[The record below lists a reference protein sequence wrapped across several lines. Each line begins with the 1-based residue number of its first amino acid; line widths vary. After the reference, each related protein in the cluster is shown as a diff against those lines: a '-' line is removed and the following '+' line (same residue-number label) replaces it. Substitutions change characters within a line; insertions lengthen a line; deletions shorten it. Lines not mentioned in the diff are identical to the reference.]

1 MVNDYPRGSE
11 WRKWDLHVHTPFSY
25 ENNFSDWDTFVTKL
39 KEKAVEHDIEAVGI
53 NDYFSIDGYKKLLSL
68 CPKET
73 QYNTPYIEL
82 TNEKKLY
89 LFPMVEL
96 RLDNFTSDNTA
107 VNIHVIFSPDIL
119 PDTIRSDFLENLTF
133 SYQGE
138 DHNYRY
144 ERLIKVGHAEKYG
157 GGYNTNLDLN
167 QIRDDEKRMLTD
179 IALKIITIPGASFKD
194 SAEKFKEM
202 LKKSKIKS
210 DKYLIIIA
218 NKGHGGLSDFKW
230 FDEFKNLSR
239 SGNVRQSLL
248 NVADIC
254 FSNSSSDI
262 NFLLGKEKSAPRE
275 EVINRFGSCKPCIWG
290 SDAHSE
296 DNLFHPSNGNT
307 LDYTWIKADLTF
319 EGLKQIIYE
328 PEVGERVYIGEE
340 KPDTKDSY
348 KVIRKIKFE
357 NSQDFPPEIEFNS
370 NLSSIIGSRS
380 SGKSALLAY
389 LAHAVNPGDTEDRMP
404 GGPGEGDAYKW
415 DRIKELYS
423 AEWANGK
430 SSDESQGQ
438 VVYIPQNYLFK
449 NSTNPSEI
457 TTKIEPVLRRY
468 FSESYARYLKT
479 KQDMTSGNQEIG
491 RQVHQWFEL
500 SEKLVSIEDQLK
512 NLGNKQAIEQENKFV
527 EAKIQDLKTKY
538 SLSDNEFALFQEIHH
553 KITSLENRIS
563 QITVELGKFIDVSE
577 QHSYF
582 SNVSYTLYPPI
593 EDLPLEVREKI
604 QIKINEAGSDL
615 FMFASHE
622 VLQYKRKLE
631 KEKIDAQNDINKTR
645 LTNRELIEKY
655 QMRIELN
662 NLILKSTELK
672 NSISVIER
680 TEAEK
685 EETRTYLGNCL
696 DVIKTKIDQRTESA
710 NSLCKMEVMESIESE
725 ELRGIKFGF
734 ESGFLR
740 EDLVNVTDKV
750 NMREKTDFVNGSSR
764 RIKIDT
770 IRKDPYAFLSAIYSG
785 KQKINIPHD
794 RKSVAIEILS
804 LTERVLFKAE
814 MEGDTIGGFFST
826 TMTPGKRALFLL
838 RLILAQSDDKW
849 PLLIDQPEDDLDSRS
864 IYGEIVPFIKR
875 SKKKRQIIMV
885 SHNANLV
892 VGADSE
898 QVIVANRSGSDRQN
912 EDGKQFNYLTGSLE
926 HTQPKD
932 PNCRDTLKSQGIR
945 EHTCE
950 ILDGGE
956 VAFESRKNKYNIK

>member
-53 NDYFSIDGYKKLLSL
+53 NDYFSIDGYEKLLDECVPESR
-68 CPKET
+68 KI
-73 QYNTPYIEL
+73 TPYIDL
-82 TNEKKLY
+82 SNGKKLY

-96 RLDNFTSDNTA
+96 RLENFTEEEEA
-107 VNIHVIFSPDIL
+107 VNIHVVFSPDIL
-119 PDTIRSDFLENLTF
+119 PSTIRNHFLGELTF
-133 SYQGE
+133 QFQ
-138 DHNYRY
+138 DQK
-144 ERLIKVGHAEKYG
+144 LKCKKDDITKI
-157 GGYNTNLDLN
+157 GYAVKNDRPFNANLDLSSLS
-167 QIRDDEKRMLTD
+167 DD
-179 IALKIITIPGASFKD
+179 LKQNLFNTASKLITLPTNLFETSIGGFQTI
-194 SAEKFKEM
+194 
-202 LKKSKIKS
+202 LKNSGIKA
-210 DKYLIIIA
+210 DKYLIVIA
-218 NKGHGGLSDFKW
+218 NKGHGGISDLSWMDNAKY
-230 FDEFKNLSR
+230 LSKA
-239 SGNVRQSLL
+239 GNIRQNLL
-248 NVADIC
+248 NIAQIC
-254 FSNSSSDI
+254 FSNHPGDI
-262 NFLLGKEKSAPRE
+262 DFLLGKRPDTPRDK
-275 EVINRFGSCKPCIWG
+275 VIHRFGSCKPCIWG
-290 SDAHSE
+290 SDAHS
-296 DNLFHPSNGNT
+296 DDVLFHPSNGNT

-328 PEVGERVYIGEE
+328 PEIGERVYIGEE

-348 KVIRKIKFE
+348 KTIRKIKFE

-389 LAHAVNPGDTEDRMP
+389 LAHAVNPGDTEELMP
-404 GGPGEGDAYKW
+404 AGPGEGDDYKW
-415 DRIKELYS
+415 NCIKEQYS
-423 AEWANGK
+423 AEWDNGK

-457 TTKIEPVLRRY
+457 KTKIEPVLRRY
-468 FSESYARYLKT
+468 FSEFYARYLKA
-479 KQDMTSGNQEIG
+479 KQDMANGNQEIE
-491 RQVHQWFEL
+491 RKVHQWFEF

-512 NLGNKQAIEQENKFV
+512 NLGDKQAIEQEKKLV

-538 SLSDNEFALFQEIHH
+538 SLSDNEFAQYQEVQY
-553 KITSLENRIS
+553 KITSLENRIA
-563 QITVELGKFIDVSE
+563 QITAELGKFIDVSE
-577 QHSYF
+577 QNSYF
-582 SNVSYTLYPPI
+582 SNVYYTLSPPI
-593 EDLPLEVREKI
+593 EDLPLDVREKI
-604 QIKINEAGSDL
+604 KIKINEASSDL
-615 FMFASHE
+615 FNFASHQILE
-622 VLQYKRKLE
+622 YKRRRE
-631 KEKIDAQNDINKTR
+631 KEKIDAQNNIDNTK
-645 LTNRELIEKY
+645 LTYSELIQKY
-655 QMRIELN
+655 QMHIELK
-662 NLILKSTELK
+662 NLILKSTELN

-680 TEAEK
+680 TEAQK
-685 EETRTYLGNCL
+685 EETRTYLESCL
-696 DVIKTKIDQRTESA
+696 SIIKTTLDQRTELA
-710 NSLCKMEVMESIESE
+710 KSLCKMEVMESTEQE
-725 ELRGIKFGF
+725 ELKGIEFGF
-734 ESGFLR
+734 ESGFLH

-750 NMREKTDFVNGSSR
+750 NMREKTDFVNASSR
-764 RIKIDT
+764 QIQIDS

-794 RKSVAIEILS
+794 RKSVAVEILI

-864 IYGEIVPFIKR
+864 IYGEIVPFIKK